1 MFFIYFPVILV
12 MIILSL
18 GTNIGDREK
27 NLNEALS
34 RISAFAKIT
43 RQSSMIETEPWGFNS
58 SNSFLN
64 MVIVIE
70 TSLSPLELLEATQK
84 VEREMGRTEK
94 SANGVYHD
102 RIIDIDIIDYD
113 KIKMDTPRLILPHP
127 RAHLR
132 DFVMIPLKELNLE
145 NELEIVVE

>member
-1 MFFIYFPVILV
+1 

-18 GTNIGDREK
+18 GTNIGDKKK
-27 NLNEALS
+27 NLKEALR
-34 RISAFAKIT
+34 RISAFAEIT
-43 RQSSMIETEPWGFNS
+43 RQSSMIETEPWGFKSENP
-58 SNSFLN
+58 FLN

-70 TSLSPLELLEATQK
+70 TSLPPLELLDATQRI
-84 VEREMGRTEK
+84 EREMGRTEK
-94 SANGVYHD
+94 SVNGVYHD

-145 NELEIVVE
+145 KELEIVVE